1 MSNKA
6 EALVQMLK
14 DHEVHA
20 KMMQARPLIAIDPG
34 KQTQGRSRVSP
45 RVYTLQEKMEM
56 RMSWVPN
63 RLPSNFAF
71 VEYRRLNDKVFVWVL
86 TKEEQ
91 SVVLEDEHALFPS
104 DTLIT
109 KVRMMGG

>member
-1 MSNKA
+1 MNNKTD
-6 EALVQMLK
+6 ALVQMLI
-14 DHEVHA
+14 ESEAYA
-20 KMMQARPLIAIDPG
+20 KMVQAHPLIAIDPG
-34 KQTQGRSRVSP
+34 KQTQGHSRVSP